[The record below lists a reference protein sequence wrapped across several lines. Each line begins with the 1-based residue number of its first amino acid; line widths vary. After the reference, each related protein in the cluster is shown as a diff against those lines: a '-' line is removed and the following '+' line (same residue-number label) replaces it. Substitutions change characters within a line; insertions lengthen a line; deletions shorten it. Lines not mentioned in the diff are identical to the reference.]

1 MKETTITIKEKVEP
15 KNPVLIEGLPGQGM
29 VGKIAVEYLAKQ
41 LESRKIAELY
51 SPHFAY
57 YVLVNKAGAV
67 RLLRSEFHYW
77 RNERGGNDLILLTGD
92 TQPQTI
98 EGQYEVADA
107 ILGFAEQNN
116 VKMILTIGGYRTEA
130 KAEPQV
136 FMSATSQE
144 LLSKASEIG
153 VKSSPPGSPIVGT
166 AGLLIGLAKLR
177 NLEAAC
183 LLAETPGYLPDP
195 KAAKSVVKVISRML
209 GFDVDLSG
217 LDNEIT
223 KSEQIEERMR
233 RIEEQRRVSEN
244 RRRRIEEEKISYI
257 S

>member
-1 MKETTITIKEKVEP
+1 LKKTTIIVKEKIEP
-15 KNPVLIEGLPGQGM
+15 QNPVLIEGLPGQGM
-29 VGKIAVEYLAKQ
+29 VGKIVVEYLVKH
-41 LESRKIAELY
+41 LEARKIAELY
-51 SPHFAY
+51 SPHYAY
-57 YVLVNKAGAV
+57 YVLVSKAGDV

-77 RNERGGNDLILLTGD
+77 KNERGGNDLILLTGD

-98 EGQYEVADA
+98 EGQYEVADT

-116 VKMILTIGGYRTEA
+116 VKMILTIGGYRTEV
-130 KAEPQV
+130 KVEPQV
-136 FMSATSQE
+136 FVSATSQE
-144 LLSKASEIG
+144 LISKASEIG
-153 VKSSPPGSPIVGT
+153 IKSSPPGSPIVGT
-166 AGLLIGLAKLR
+166 AGLLVGLAKLK

-217 LDNEIT
+217 IDSEIA

-233 RIEEQRRVSEN
+233 KIEEQRRTSEK
-244 RRRRIEEEKISYI
+244 RRQKIEEEKISYI

>member
-1 MKETTITIKEKVEP
+1 MKETTIMVKEKVEP
-15 KNPVLIEGLPGQGM
+15 KNPILIEGLPGQGM
-29 VGKIAVEYLAKQ
+29 VGKIAVEYLAKR
-41 LESRKIAELY
+41 LEARKIAELY

-67 RLLRSEFHYW
+67 RLLRSEFYYW
-77 RNERGGNDLILLTGD
+77 KNEHGGNDLILLTGD

-116 VKMILTIGGYRTEA
+116 VKMILTIGGYRTEV

-144 LLSKASEIG
+144 PLSKASEIG
-153 VKSSPPGSPIVGT
+153 IKNSPPGSPIVGT

-209 GFDVDLSG
+209 DFNVDLSG
-217 LDNEIT
+217 LNNEIT
-223 KSEQIEERMR
+223 KSEQIEERVR
-233 RIEEQRRVSEN
+233 KIEEQRRVSEK

>member
-130 KAEPQV
+130 KAEPQI

-144 LLSKASEIG
+144 LLSKASEKG

-209 GFDVDLSG
+209 GFDVELSG

-233 RIEEQRRVSEN
+233 RIEEQKKVSEK
-244 RRRRIEEEKISYI
+244 RRQRIEEEKISYI